1 MRRRLVM
8 EISLN
13 LIEEAVKSN
22 SIEEVRKALIEYI
35 RVEPENSEK
44 IINALNYAKENIKGL
59 FEIHDG
65 AKLEEDNKWT
75 KEYFLKTLQD
85 LSNNFSEERFN
96 HLCLVG
102 AFIYPNEDIIEQD
115 TVIINNVKPISD
127 AEIKFEKV
135 KSALALGTGLL
146 IGYIIGKK
154 INKKR

>member
-1 MRRRLVM
+1 M
-8 EISLN
+8 EINLN
-13 LIEEAVKSN
+13 LIEEAVKLN
-22 SIEEVRKALIEYI
+22 SIEEIRRALIEYLRI
-35 RVEPENSEK
+35 EPENSEK
-44 IINALNYAKENIKGL
+44 IINALNYAKENTEGL

-75 KEYFLKTLQD
+75 KDYFLKTLKD
-85 LSNNFSEERFN
+85 LSKNFSEERFN

-102 AFIYPNEDIIEQD
+102 AFIYPNIDTLDQD
-115 TVIINNVKPISD
+115 TVIINNVKPVSD